1 MVRVLLIVALLGS
14 LATGA
19 LSYLINQ
26 QKKDALA
33 AQHQAQSNL
42 DGANK
47 KLASTQ
53 KDLTDTKSKLDD
65 TQKQLDDATANS
77 KATQAALTAAQA
89 AKADLEGKVSSA
101 EQKANAAQAAA
112 DDAKGQLGT
121 KDAAAKAAQDKA
133 DQLAKDKLQLSDQLD
148 GAKKEV
154 DRLKDVIDRQKTG
167 ALPPGINGKVVS
179 VNRNWNFVVLNI
191 GEKDGLVENAE
202 LTVSRNAGGKKT
214 VIGKVKIVSTEA
226 NTAVADIE
234 VTTLQGQIENGDDVL
249 N

>member
-33 AQHQAQSNL
+33 AQHQAEQS
-42 DGANK
+42 
-47 KLASTQ
+47 
-53 KDLTDTKSKLDD
+53 LTSTKSQLSKAQGDLKTTQASLDD
-65 TQKQLDDATANS
+65 TKKQLDDATANS
-77 KATQAALTAAQA
+77 KATQAALTAAQS
-89 AKADLEGKVSSA
+89 AKADLESKVSSA

-112 DDAKGQLGT
+112 DDAKSQLGT
-121 KDAAAKAAQDKA
+121 SAVSIKTAQDKA
-133 DQLAKDKLQLSDQLD
+133 DQLDKDKRQLADQLD
-148 GAKKEV
+148 GANKEV
-154 DRLKDVIDRQKTG
+154 ARLKDEMDRAKHG
-167 ALPPGINGKVVS
+167 IVPPGINGKIVS

-202 LTVSRNAGGKKT
+202 LTVSRTVAGKKAI
-214 VIGKVKIVSTEA
+214 IGKVKIVSTEA